1 MIKKIISA
9 IFGLGINLVIYAGAI
24 FLIIQ
29 AGTFVYDFSYAVF
42 GEPVVDA
49 NAQEEIRIEIQS
61 GDSGQAV
68 ASKLK
73 EEGAIDNELAFAIKA
88 RLSGSDLMPGTYIV
102 KASMSADDMLE
113 WMSDQSNS
121 IVVQKT
127 AEELAAETA
136 ETVEETVV
144 EETAETSEG
153 EGGQ

>member
-1 MIKKIISA
+1 MIKKIIAA
-9 IFGLGINLVIYAGAI
+9 IFGLGINLAIYAVAA

-29 AGTFVYDFSYAVF
+29 AGAFVYDFSYAVF

-49 NAQEEIRIEIQS
+49 EAEEEIIIEVQS
-61 GDSGQAV
+61 GDGSQSI

-73 EEGAIDNELAFAIKA
+73 SEGAIENEMAFAIKA
-88 RLSGSDLMPGTYIV
+88 RLSGSDLMPGTYVV
-102 KASMSADDMLE
+102 KASMSADEMLE

-127 AEELAAETA
+127 AEQLEAEAA
-136 ETVEETVV
+136 ETVEETV